1 MVPNTI
7 GHQDLA
13 SLIARQPGVAERG
26 RAHVRAATTLTTLHT
41 ATFSFP
47 RPLGSAIPDAPGY
60 QFASLDPR
68 ALDIP
73 GSARTSD
80 PFYDPF
86 AERATPPAPTYV
98 FPSVER
104 RLKGDMLV
112 RRKEQAPLPKAK
124 PQQHKEQ
131 ETQRERAAAAPPPVQ
146 AVPVWSGQEPFAIPQ
161 KLIVEG
167 ERIQARREAAVRQA
181 ARAAMLAIRI
191 PAQAEPFTVA
201 AGEIAAAERIEA
213 QRLAAARLAQAPAA
227 PVAQVEVQSWAQPEA
242 EPFEIA
248 EDLIAEAERIA
259 AARLEMARNAAQEEE
274 AATADA
280 AAATVP
286 EAAPE
291 TVTIAEAGTGIPL
304 VENDRILTDE
314 DPREEDAA
322 AAPQAANPAV
332 EMAKLY
338 FGADSFSAAH
348 GGLETYA
355 PGEAP
360 TLLAPG
366 KAADPDIK
374 LSVQTPSAPVE
385 DEAAEAEAEPKDVEP
400 KAVESKDVESK
411 EAESKEAESKEAESK
426 TGAAPR
432 AGDGKGKDIEK
443 KDGEKKDGGKTPQA
457 NTTIAAKGEV
467 TGEGRRPRTPAE
479 RLNLSGATRAKHER
493 CLANAIYFE
502 ARGEYE
508 RGQMA
513 VAQVVM
519 NRVFSPYYP
528 ESVCGVVYQ
537 NAHKHLACQF
547 TFACDN
553 VRDVV
558 TEPEAWETAKR
569 IARDTLDGKLWLPEI
584 GKATHYHAT
593 YVNPWWVRTMH
604 KYKTLGVHIFYRPKR
619 WGDGADEP
627 TWDPAVLD
635 VTGSIKAPDKS
646 RATAFNK

>member
-1 MVPNTI
+1 MPQKLFV
-7 GHQDLA
+7 
-13 SLIARQPGVAERG
+13 E
-26 RAHVRAATTLTTLHT
+26 
-41 ATFSFP
+41 
-47 RPLGSAIPDAPGY
+47 
-60 QFASLDPR
+60 
-68 ALDIP
+68 
-73 GSARTSD
+73 
-80 PFYDPF
+80 
-86 AERATPPAPTYV
+86 PAPT
-98 FPSVER
+98 
-104 RLKGDMLV
+104 
-112 RRKEQAPLPKAK
+112 
-124 PQQHKEQ
+124 
-131 ETQRERAAAAPPPVQ
+131 
-146 AVPVWSGQEPFAIPQ
+146 
-161 KLIVEG
+161 
-167 ERIQARREAAVRQA
+167 QARREAAARQA
-181 ARAAMLAIRI
+181 ARAAMLAIRM
-191 PAQAEPFTVA
+191 PAQAEPFAVA

-227 PVAQVEVQSWAQPEA
+227 PVAQVEVRSWAQPET

-280 AAATVP
+280 AAAT
-286 EAAPE
+286 PE
-291 TVTIAEAGTGIPL
+291 TETMAEAGAGIPL

-322 AAPQAANPAV
+322 AAPQPANPAV

-338 FGADSFSAAH
+338 FGADSFGAAH
-348 GGLETYA
+348 GGLETYR

-374 LSVQTPSAPVE
+374 LSVQTPSAPVD
-385 DEAAEAEAEPKDVEP
+385 DEAVEAEAEPEDVEP
-400 KAVESKDVESK
+400 KAVESR
-411 EAESKEAESKEAESK
+411 EAESKGAETKA
-426 TGAAPR
+426 GAAPR
-432 AGDGKGKDIEK
+432 AGDGKGKDTEKKDVEKKDIEK
-443 KDGEKKDGGKTPQA
+443 KDVEKKDGGKTPQA

-502 ARGEYE
+502 ARGEPE

-528 ESVCGVVYQ
+528 DNVCGVVYQ

-569 IARDTLDGKLWLPEI
+569 ISRDTLDGKLWLPEI

-593 YVNPWWVRTMH
+593 YVNPWWVRTMT
-604 KYKTLGVHIFYRPKR
+604 KYKTLGIHIFYRPKR

-627 TWDPAVLD
+627 TWDPAALE

-646 RATAFNK
+646 HATAFNR